1 VVIADKVIVR
11 LDFRLA
17 KLKGDRTMT
26 DIRSLEQ
33 TLLENLP
40 WNKARI
46 KFVARFLLALYAVQ
60 TVNLSI
66 LAAAFSGSANF
77 DSNNTRLQRFLRQ
90 FEMPYAELAE
100 FVVKMLG
107 LPEPYTLALDRTNWK
122 VGVIDLNILMLSVV
136 YRGIGVPVVWIVLPK
151 AGNSNTS
158 ERTTVM
164 EIFLDLFGAQKI
176 AFLLGDREFVGRE
189 WFRFLKRHRIKFQMR
204 LHKNTL
210 VRNGRGQYAHAWRLF
225 CRTRINCPLVIP
237 EARKMWGMEL
247 YLSGCRLKDGEY
259 LILVSSEFYE
269 RPHEQYKNRWGIESL
284 FGALKSRGFN
294 LEDTH
299 LKDSERLSRLL
310 ALLAL
315 AFTWAFV
322 VGLWQASVKELK
334 LKKHGHPPKSI
345 FRRGLNI
352 LCRLVTNFERF
363 DVAVWRKVIKLL
375 SCS

>member
-1 VVIADKVIVR
+1 
-11 LDFRLA
+11 
-17 KLKGDRTMT
+17 MT

-66 LAAAFSGSANF
+66 LANAFSGSAQIE
-77 DSNNTRLQRFLRQ
+77 SNYKRLQRFLRQ
-90 FEMPYAELAE
+90 FELPYAELAE
-100 FVVKMLG
+100 FVVRLLG
-107 LPEPYTLALDRTNWK
+107 LPGPYTLALDRTNWK
-122 VGVIDLNILMLSVV
+122 VGVVDLNILMLSIV

-151 AGNSNTS
+151 AGNSDTG
-158 ERTTVM
+158 ERCTVM
-164 EIFLDLFGAQKI
+164 EIFLDLFGAQNI
-176 AFLLGDREFVGRE
+176 ACLLGDREFVGRD
-189 WFRFLKRHRIKFQMR
+189 WLRFLKRHRIKFQMR
-204 LHKNTL
+204 LHRDTL
-210 VRNGRGQYAHAWRLF
+210 VRNGRGQYVQAWRLF
-225 CRTRINCPLVIP
+225 CRTRLNCPLVIP
-237 EARKMWGMEL
+237 EARRMWAMEL
-247 YLSGCRLKDGEY
+247 YLSGCRLKNGEY
-259 LILVSSEFYE
+259 LILVSPEFCE
-269 RPHEQYKNRWGIESL
+269 KPQQEYKKRWGIETL

-299 LKDSERLSRLL
+299 IQDPERLSRLL

-334 LKKHGHPPKSI
+334 LKKHGYPAKSI

-352 LCRLVTNFERF
+352 LCRLVTNLEHF
-363 DVAVWRKVIKLL
+363 DLVVWRKVIKLL
-375 SCS
+375 SCT

>member
-1 VVIADKVIVR
+1 MK
-11 LDFRLA
+11 
-17 KLKGDRTMT
+17 

-33 TLLENLP
+33 TLSDNLP

-46 KFVARFLLALYAVQ
+46 KLVARFLLALYAVQ

-66 LAAAFSGSANF
+66 LATAFSGHAKEE
-77 DSNNTRLQRFLRQ
+77 SNYKRLQRFLRE
-90 FEMPYAELAE
+90 FEMPYAQLAL
-100 FVVKMLG
+100 FIVKLLG
-107 LPEPYTLALDRTNWK
+107 VPGPYTLALDRTNWK
-122 VGVIDLNILMLSVV
+122 VGAVDLNILMLSIV
-136 YRGIGVPVVWIVLPK
+136 YRGVGIPVVWIVLSK
-151 AGNSNTS
+151 AGNSDTS

-164 EIFLDLFGAQKI
+164 EIFLDLFGAQNI
-176 AFLLGDREFVGRE
+176 ACLLGDREFVGRE
-189 WFRFLKRHRIKFQMR
+189 WFRFLKKHRIKFQMR
-204 LHKNTL
+204 LHRNTL
-210 VRNGRGQYAHAWRLF
+210 VRNGRGQYAQAWRLF

-259 LILVSSEFYE
+259 LILVSADFCEK
-269 RPHEQYKNRWGIESL
+269 PHEEYRKRWGVETL

-294 LEDTH
+294 LEDTK
-299 LKDSERLSRLL
+299 LQDPERLSRLL

-315 AFTWAFV
+315 AFIWAFV

-334 LKKHGHPPKSI
+334 LKNHGYPPKSI

-363 DVAVWRKVIKLL
+363 DLVLWRKVIKLL

>member
-1 VVIADKVIVR
+1 
-11 LDFRLA
+11 
-17 KLKGDRTMT
+17 MT
-26 DIRSLEQ
+26 DIRSLER
-33 TLLENLP
+33 TLLDNLP

-46 KFVARFLLALYAVQ
+46 KFVARFLLALYAMR

-66 LAAAFSGSANF
+66 LATAFSGHAKEE
-77 DSNNTRLQRFLRQ
+77 SNYKRLQRFLRE
-90 FEMPYAELAE
+90 FEMPYAELAL
-100 FVVKMLG
+100 FIVKVLG
-107 LPEPYTLALDRTNWK
+107 VAGPYTLALDRTNWK
-122 VGVIDLNILMLSVV
+122 VGAVDLNILMLSIV
-136 YRGIGVPVVWIVLPK
+136 YRGVGIPVVWTVLSK
-151 AGNSNTS
+151 AGNSDTS
-158 ERTTVM
+158 ERTTVI
-164 EIFLDLFGAQKI
+164 EIFLDLFGAQNI
-176 AFLLGDREFVGRE
+176 ACLLGDREFVGRE
-189 WFRFLKRHRIKFQMR
+189 WFRFLKKHRIKFQMR

-259 LILVSSEFYE
+259 LILVSSEFCE
-269 RPHEQYKNRWGIESL
+269 KPHEQYCKRWGIESL

-299 LKDSERLSRLL
+299 LKDAERLSRLL
-310 ALLAL
+310 GLLAL

-322 VGLWQASVKELK
+322 VGHWQASVKELK
-334 LKKHGHPPKSI
+334 LKKHGYPPKSI
-345 FRRGLNI
+345 FRRGHNI